1 FPPER
6 WWPDSFQNCTRNPL
20 TLLELAGKS
29 LLRDKDL
36 AIAALETLPAE
47 LFPPLFME
55 AYTRGCNETLKAM
68 VQAWPFARLP
78 LGGLGPIPNQKVLKA
93 VLGGLDLLLAQ
104 KVRPR

>member
-1 FPPER
+1 MQA
-6 WWPDSFQNCTRNPL
+6 PDSELSTQSPGNPL

-55 AYTRGCNETLKAM
+55 AYTGGCNETLKAM
-68 VQAWPFARLP
+68 VQAWPFAHLP
-78 LGGLGPIPNQKVLKA
+78 LGGLAPIPNQKVLEA